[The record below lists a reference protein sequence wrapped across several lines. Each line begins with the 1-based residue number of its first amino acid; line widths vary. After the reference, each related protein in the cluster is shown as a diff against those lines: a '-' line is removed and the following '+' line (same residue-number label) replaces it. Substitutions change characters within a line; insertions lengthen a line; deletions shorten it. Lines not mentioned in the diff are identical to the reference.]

1 MYYVSSTSEQVLS
14 PRKGGHLVGGG
25 FVFPS
30 KFQKWITRGRHR
42 WDSSRGEALVHSFP
56 PSPRLHVGYG
66 VGDFAH
72 QSQKRQAAKV
82 GESAEP
88 VVLALRA
95 PHFSRAG
102 TRKLASRILPRTSEI
117 HKKENGFI

>member
-1 MYYVSSTSEQVLS
+1 M
-14 PRKGGHLVGGG
+14 
-25 FVFPS
+25 
-30 KFQKWITRGRHR
+30 
-42 WDSSRGEALVHSFP
+42 
-56 PSPRLHVGYG
+56 GYG
-66 VGDFAH
+66 VGNFAH

-88 VVLALRA
+88 VVLALMA